1 MLADSMNHAPFYSS
15 KGRSS
20 AIGCCE
26 GDIKV
31 VKVASLVGYES
42 AAAFDSTFK
51 KRLAS
56 RRENIGN
63 WPVNWPIDV
72 AVNLDCDLWLSAR
85 PRFARWKYF
94 TVRHS

>member
-1 MLADSMNHAPFYSS
+1 M
-15 KGRSS
+15 
-20 AIGCCE
+20 
-26 GDIKV
+26 
-31 VKVASLVGYES
+31 KVASLVGYES
-42 AAAFDSTFK
+42 AAAFNSTFK

-85 PRFARWKYF
+85 PRFARF
-94 TVRHS
+94 SGNILPSGIHEHLRQGGIFSRR